1 MASGA
6 RSRQFVVN
14 TDAGMNRIISAGS
27 NTMVGSVRTWRIII
41 RTSGVRIRLIVV
53 ISDVW
58 MSWIISDGRVNEIT
72 GMVVCRSV
80 SVKTCSHF
88 LPQPVN
94 LLVSRGPVQ
103 TNVLSAEAG
112 LSIRRPG
119 TGLRRAGS

>member
-6 RSRQFVVN
+6 RIRQFVVN
-14 TDAGMNRIISAGS
+14 TDARMNRVIRAGS
-27 NTMVGSVRTWRIII
+27 NTVVGSVRTWQIII
-41 RTSGVRIRLIVV
+41 WTSGVRIRLFVV

-58 MSWIISDGRVNEIT
+58 VSWIISDGRVSEIA
-72 GMVVCRSV
+72 GIVVCGSV
-80 SVKTCSHF
+80 SVKTRSHF